1 MSCVTALA
9 TRTGTAILAIAAA
22 MLGRPPAPGRPPLAL
37 PGAVAG
43 RSAHQAMPAATSKS
57 TASPMILRRVQRE
70 GDETGR
76 LSDMGNGSGTDGESR
91 IVT

>member
-9 TRTGTAILAIAAA
+9 TRTGTARLAIAAA
-22 MLGRPPAPGRPPLAL
+22 MLGRPPPPGRPPPAPPGLA
-37 PGAVAG
+37 AG
-43 RSAHQAMPAATSKS
+43 RSASQAMPATTSKS
-57 TASPMILRRVQRE
+57 TTSPMILRRVQRE
-70 GDETGR
+70 GGETGR